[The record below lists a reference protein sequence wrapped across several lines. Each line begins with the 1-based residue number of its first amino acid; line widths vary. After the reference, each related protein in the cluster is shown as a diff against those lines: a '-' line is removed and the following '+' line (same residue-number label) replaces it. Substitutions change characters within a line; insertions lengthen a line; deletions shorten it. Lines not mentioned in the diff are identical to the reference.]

1 MCYSAGKGHPLQS
14 PDEATG
20 NLREDLLIAIS
31 QAEEV
36 VFLSQ
41 SKYTYTVGCTSW
53 RGFIG

>member
-1 MCYSAGKGHPLQS
+1 MCFSAGKGHPLQS

-41 SKYTYTVGCTSW
+41 SKYTYTVGCPSW